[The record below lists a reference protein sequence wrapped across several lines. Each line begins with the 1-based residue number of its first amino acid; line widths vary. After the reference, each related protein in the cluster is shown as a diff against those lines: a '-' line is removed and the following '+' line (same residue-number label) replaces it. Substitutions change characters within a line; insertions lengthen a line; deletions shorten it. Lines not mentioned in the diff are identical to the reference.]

1 MAACALTRDPLTVR
15 YSPYVLFAAGRFVVS
30 ERAGVEVGMS
40 RPEQGKISVQELVQ
54 LVERGEIDTIVTG
67 VTDMQGRLIGKR
79 VTGQHFIDQC
89 LDHGTHLCT
98 YLLAT
103 DMEMNTPPGYA
114 GHDWDSGY
122 GDYLNRPDW
131 STLRV
136 TPWLEKTALVLG
148 DLLDERSGELVSVA
162 PRSILRRQLDRAA
175 ELGLRPKM
183 ASELE
188 FYLLRDTY
196 EDAAAK
202 GWANLETWGWYNEDY
217 QLLQATKAEPLYRQ
231 FRNLMTRAGVPIEFS
246 KGEAA
251 AGQHE
256 VNISYA
262 DALEAADRAA
272 IYKHGAKEIAHLN
285 GCSITFMA
293 KPDAAWTGS
302 SSHVHVSLWDDA
314 GARNLF
320 PAEPGSAQMSQI
332 MRHFLGGLLHA
343 SRELSLFLASNINSY
358 KRYAVASWAPVNVV
372 WSRDNRTCGFRIV
385 GHGSSL
391 RIEDR
396 LPGGDANPYLTYAAV
411 LAGGLYGITHQIE
424 PAPEFHGNAYTADGV
439 PRVPRSL
446 REAISTWESSEIA
459 RDAFGDDVVA
469 HYQHMAQIEQD
480 SFDMAVTD
488 WERQRYFER
497 G

>member
-1 MAACALTRDPLTVR
+1 M
-15 YSPYVLFAAGRFVVS
+15 
-30 ERAGVEVGMS
+30 
-40 RPEQGKISVQELVQ
+40 
-54 LVERGEIDTIVTG
+54 
-67 VTDMQGRLIGKR
+67 IGKR
-79 VTGQHFIDQC
+79 VTGQFFVDQC

-103 DMEMNTPPGYA
+103 DMEMNTPPGFP

-136 TPWLEKTALVLG
+136 IPWLEKTALVLG
-148 DLLDERSGELVSVA
+148 DLVDERTGNLVSVA
-162 PRSILRRQLDRAA
+162 PRSILQRQLERAA
-175 ELGLRPKM
+175 EMGLRPRM

-196 EDAAAK
+196 EEAAAK
-202 GWANLETWGWYNEDY
+202 GWNNLQTWGWYNEDY

-231 FRNLMTRAGVPIEFS
+231 FRNLMTQAGVPIEFS

-293 KPDAAWTGS
+293 KPDESWTGS
-302 SSHVHVSLWDDA
+302 SSHVHVSLWDEA
-314 GARNLF
+314 GEHNLF
-320 PAEPGSAQMSQI
+320 PIDTGSGQMSST
-332 MRHFLGGLLHA
+332 MRHFLGGLLQA

-358 KRYAVASWAPVNVV
+358 KRYAVASWAPVNIV

-385 GHGSSL
+385 GRGSSL

-411 LAGGLYGITHQIE
+411 LAAGLHGITHRIE
-424 PAPEFHGNAYTADGV
+424 PAPEFHGNAYIADGV

-446 REAISTWESSEIA
+446 REAIATWESSEIA
-459 RDAFGDDVVA
+459 REAFGDEVVA
-469 HYQHMAQIEQD
+469 HYRHMAQVEQD
-480 SFDMAVTD
+480 AFDMAVTG

>member
-1 MAACALTRDPLTVR
+1 MT
-15 YSPYVLFAAGRFVVS
+15 
-30 ERAGVEVGMS
+30 
-40 RPEQGKISVQELVQ
+40 RPEQGKLSVQELVE
-54 LVERGEIDTIVTG
+54 LVERGDIDTIVTG

-79 VTGQHFIDQC
+79 VTGRHFIEQC

-103 DMEMNTPPGYA
+103 DMEMNTPPGYP

-136 TPWLEKTALVLG
+136 VPWLEKTALVLG
-148 DLLDERSGELVSVA
+148 DLVDERSGQLVSVA
-162 PRSILRRQLDRAA
+162 PRSILKRQLERAA
-175 ELGLRPKM
+175 DLGLRPRM

-188 FYLLRDTY
+188 FYLLRDSY
-196 EDAAAK
+196 EEAASK
-202 GWANLETWGWYNEDY
+202 GWRGLQTWGWYNEDY

-231 FRNLMTRAGVPIEFS
+231 FRNLMSQAGVPIEFS

-251 AGQHE
+251 PGQHE

-293 KPDAAWTGS
+293 KPEASWTGS
-302 SSHVHVSLWDDA
+302 SSHVHVSLWDEA
-314 GARNLF
+314 GGRNLF
-320 PAEPGSAQMSQI
+320 PASPGSSEMSST
-332 MRHFLGGLLHA
+332 MRYFLGGLLHA

-358 KRYAVASWAPVNVV
+358 KRYAVASWAPINIV
-372 WSRDNRTCGFRIV
+372 WSRDNRTCGFRVV

-391 RIEDR
+391 RVEDR
-396 LPGGDANPYLTYAAV
+396 LPGGDANPYLTYAAI
-411 LAGGLYGITHQIE
+411 LAAGLYGISHQVE
-424 PAPEFHGNAYTADGV
+424 PAPEFYGNAYVAAGV
-439 PRVPRSL
+439 PHVPRSL
-446 REAISTWESSEIA
+446 REAIATWQNSEIA
-459 RDAFGDDVVA
+459 RESFGDDVVI
-469 HYQHMAQIEQD
+469 HYQHMAEIEQEA
-480 SFDMAVTD
+480 FDMSVTD